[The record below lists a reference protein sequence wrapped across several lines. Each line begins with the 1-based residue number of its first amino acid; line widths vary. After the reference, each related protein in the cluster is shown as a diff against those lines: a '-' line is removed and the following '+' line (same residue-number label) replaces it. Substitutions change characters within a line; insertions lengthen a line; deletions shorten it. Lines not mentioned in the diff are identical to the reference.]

1 MITPDY
7 ARTMARYNRWQNRNL
22 YSAAATLSDEARRA
36 GRGAFFGSI
45 QGTLSHLLWGDT
57 MWMSR
62 FDGWTR
68 PEVGIPDSAG
78 WVADWDDLVA
88 RRAEADDRMLDWA
101 GRLTEADLAGP
112 LRWYSGATGRE
123 VEKPRA
129 LCVVHMFN
137 HQTHHRG
144 QVHAML
150 TQAGARPG
158 DTDLPFMTD
167 TD

>member
-7 ARTMARYNRWQNRNL
+7 VRTMARYNRWQNRNL
-22 YSAAATLSDEARRA
+22 YAAAQGLDDGARRA
-36 GRGAFFGSI
+36 DRGAFFGSI
-45 QGTLSHLLWGDT
+45 HGTLSHLLWADT
-57 MWMSR
+57 IWMSR
-62 FDGWTR
+62 LSDWPR
-68 PEVGIPDSAG
+68 PDVGIPGSAG
-78 WVADWDDLVA
+78 YVADWDELAARRSASDETMLAWAEGLVA
-88 RRAEADDRMLDWA
+88 
-101 GRLTEADLAGP
+101 ADLAGQ
-112 LRWYSGATGRE
+112 LRWYSGAIGRD

-129 LCVVHMFN
+129 LCIVHVFN

-167 TD
+167 AD